1 MPLTTLNQMVLHYR
15 MVKQNSLDGTLA
27 ALSDPTRRAIVQ
39 QLLNADATMSQL
51 AQPHDMSMPAIMKH
65 VAKLVDAGLVVREKK
80 GRVVTCS
87 LRIDPIDDA
96 QKWLNEMLEF
106 WNQRFDALD
115 AYLAAQQ
122 TAEQEN
128 DA

>member
-1 MPLTTLNQMVLHYR
+1 MVIYNR
-15 MVKQNSLDGTLA
+15 MVKQNPLDGTLA

-39 QLLNADATMSQL
+39 RLLSSDATLSEL
-51 AQPHDMSMPAIMKH
+51 AEPHDMSMPAIMKH
-65 VAKLVDAGLVVREKK
+65 VGKLVDAGLVVREKR

-96 QKWLNEMLEF
+96 HKWLNEMLEF

-122 TAEQEN
+122 AAEQE
-128 DA
+128 DPK

>member
-1 MPLTTLNQMVLHYR
+1 
-15 MVKQNSLDGTLA
+15 MVKQNALDGTLA

-39 QLLNADATMSQL
+39 QLLQSDATMSEL

-65 VAKLVDAGLVVREKK
+65 VGKLVDAGLVTRAKK
-80 GRVVTCS
+80 GRVVTLS
-87 LRIDPIDDA
+87 LNIDPLDDA

-115 AYLAAQQ
+115 AYLARQQ
-122 TAEQEN
+122 EE
-128 DA
+128 DR